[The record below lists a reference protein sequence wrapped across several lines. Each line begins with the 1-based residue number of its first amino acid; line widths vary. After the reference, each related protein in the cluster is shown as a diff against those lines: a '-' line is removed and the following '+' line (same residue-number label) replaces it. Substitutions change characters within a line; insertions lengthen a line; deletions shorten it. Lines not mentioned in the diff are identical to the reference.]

1 MADRNPTNFQPAK
14 REAVSQIILDQLLD
28 RIRDGNLRPGDR
40 LPTEI
45 ELMELFKVG
54 RSSVREALR
63 GLITLGLIETKPGR
77 GAIIRHGAESPLARV
92 GLHVSVEQLNAR
104 SLLDLLEVREA
115 LEGQA
120 AEYAARR
127 STSNE
132 VKQLRLL
139 QAAVER
145 DIRRRRTYFKTNAAF
160 HTGIA
165 RAARN
170 SVLAESIRLLASQV
184 RGYRERLMRE
194 LPAMPQQ
201 DIIEH
206 RAIVDAI
213 AAGAPETAREAMV
226 THIRSFS
233 KLVLVADQQSES
245 LPGPD
250 RTHRRATAEPRRY
263 DTLDDQVDRCA
274 LAPTARPSIR

>member
-1 MADRNPTNFQPAK
+1 
-14 REAVSQIILDQLLD
+14 
-28 RIRDGNLRPGDR
+28 
-40 LPTEI
+40 
-45 ELMELFKVG
+45 
-54 RSSVREALR
+54 
-63 GLITLGLIETKPGR
+63 
-77 GAIIRHGAESPLARV
+77 
-92 GLHVSVEQLNAR
+92 VEQLNAR

-127 STSNE
+127 ATSTE

-145 DIRRRRTYFKTNAAF
+145 DIRRGRTYFKTNAAF

-170 SVLAESIRLLASQV
+170 SVLAESIRLLAGQV

-194 LPAMPQQ
+194 LPSMPQE
-201 DIIEH
+201 DIVEH

-213 AAGAPETAREAMV
+213 AAGAPEIAREAMV
-226 THIRSFS
+226 AHIRSFS
-233 KLVLVADQQSES
+233 KLVSTLTQTASPEPLVAGSNHS
-245 LPGPD
+245 
-250 RTHRRATAEPRRY
+250 
-263 DTLDDQVDRCA
+263 
-274 LAPTARPSIR
+274 

>member
-1 MADRNPTNFQPAK
+1 
-14 REAVSQIILDQLLD
+14 
-28 RIRDGNLRPGDR
+28 
-40 LPTEI
+40 
-45 ELMELFKVG
+45 
-54 RSSVREALR
+54 
-63 GLITLGLIETKPGR
+63 
-77 GAIIRHGAESPLARV
+77 
-92 GLHVSVEQLNAR
+92 VEQLNAR

-127 STSNE
+127 ATSTE

-145 DIRRRRTYFKTNAAF
+145 DIRQGRTYFKTNAAF

-170 SVLAESIRLLASQV
+170 SVLAESIRLLAGQV

-194 LPAMPQQ
+194 LPSMPQE
-201 DIIEH
+201 DIVEH

-213 AAGAPETAREAMV
+213 AAGAPEIAREAMV
-226 THIRSFS
+226 AHIRSFS
-233 KLVLVADQQSES
+233 KLVSTLTQT
-245 LPGPD
+245 
-250 RTHRRATAEPRRY
+250 REPRAAGGR
-263 DTLDDQVDRCA
+263 LK
-274 LAPTARPSIR
+274 S